1 MASKKL
7 LKLILIPAQ
16 RLPWHSHLELLVEA
30 HWVLVAMLKMQ
41 EKMQQARW
49 CKQFYHVT
57 STSDCLNQSKQSP
70 YADDYFLKLTAI
82 GRAFKSSLFLLGI
95 SV

>member
-1 MASKKL
+1 MLAFSYSFSIRFLGTSKKL

-57 STSDCLNQSKQSP
+57 STSHYLNQCRQP
-70 YADDYFLKLTAI
+70 PCADKIYENQLP
-82 GRAFKSSLFLLGI
+82 
-95 SV
+95 